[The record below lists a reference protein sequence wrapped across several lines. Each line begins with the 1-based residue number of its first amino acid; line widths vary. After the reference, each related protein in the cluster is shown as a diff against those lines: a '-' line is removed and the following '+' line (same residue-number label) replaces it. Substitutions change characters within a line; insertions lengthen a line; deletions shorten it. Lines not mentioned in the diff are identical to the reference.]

1 MILSSGDPDMY
12 DGVLFSYK
20 GDFLDYRGL
29 EGMGV
34 ITVFKP
40 MIRVRRKAS
49 LRKSGILVRHCLEK
63 GTDRWHMNSMAGKTP
78 R

>member
-34 ITVFKP
+34 ITVQANDPDAPKSKLEE
-40 MIRVRRKAS
+40 IRHFGETLS
-49 LRKSGILVRHCLEK
+49 
-63 GTDRWHMNSMAGKTP
+63 
-78 R
+78 